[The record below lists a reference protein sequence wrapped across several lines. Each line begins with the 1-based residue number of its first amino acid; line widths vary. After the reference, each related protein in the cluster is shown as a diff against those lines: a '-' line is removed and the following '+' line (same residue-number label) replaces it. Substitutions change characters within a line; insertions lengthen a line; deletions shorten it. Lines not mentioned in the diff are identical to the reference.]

1 MICADIDV
9 GYLLVINEVTTLS
22 TNINIDIDIY
32 YTL

>member
-1 MICADIDV
+1 MIHADIDV

-22 TNINIDIDIY
+22 TNIDIDIY